1 MKIKYE
7 LFLIQN
13 IIINLIFTKHIVRQS
28 FTRVLF
34 QCRKWKKSFFFQ
46 YWNTNFFFTFIKL
59 LNNFT

>member
-34 QCRKWKKSFFFQ
+34 QCRKWKKSFFFFSIPE
-46 YWNTNFFFTFIKL
+46 Y
-59 LNNFT
+59 

>member
-34 QCRKWKKSFFFQ
+34 QCRKWKKSFFFFQ
-46 YWNTNFFFTFIKL
+46 YRNTNFFFLLL
-59 LNNFT
+59 LNY